1 MTTYIIVSVIVSA
14 IIGVAIAFIVGVS
27 IATMRV
33 QKGIR
38 DTLAELEDSYQPFG
52 YLIQRLEE
60 LANSDDAYDLKTS
73 AVGQF
78 TDAGHSTH
86 AGATVMPAVAY
97 YSCNRHT
104 RTFARARR
112 FKDAT
117 FPHSGRH
124 AYPESDRYV
133 KSYEYD
139 EAYAY
144 V

>member
-1 MTTYIIVSVIVSA
+1 MTIYIIVSVIVSA
-14 IIGVAIAFIVGVS
+14 IIGVAIAFVVGVS

-38 DTLAELEDSYQPFG
+38 DTLAELEDSYRPFG

-60 LANSDDAYDLKTS
+60 LANSDDAHDVKIL

-78 TDAGHSTH
+78 TYAGRPTH
-86 AGATVMPAVAY
+86 AGATVIPAVAY
-97 YSCNRHT
+97 FSCSRHT
-104 RTFARARR
+104 RAFARARR
-112 FKDAT
+112 FRDAT
-117 FPHSGRH
+117 FPYSGPH